1 MTAGT
6 GILLKMIY
14 RFGCSGEDFRVPF
27 GELLKNITINGV
39 SKQEFKIIIFYD
51 DL

>member
-1 MTAGT
+1 MTLST
-6 GILLKMIY
+6 
-14 RFGCSGEDFRVPF
+14 F

>member
-1 MTAGT
+1 MTLST
-6 GILLKMIY
+6 
-14 RFGCSGEDFRVPF
+14 F
-27 GELLKNITINGV
+27 GELLKNITINSV